1 VSDIKQM
8 IIEISDDRA
17 IEIIEKAA
25 RFIVKKKM
33 AAAAIMGIESFR
45 PLHNLGSQ
53 AMYFLAPFAE
63 VFFRPKE
70 YQEFAALLEKEENVK
85 LLLKRIDELDEELHR
100 EERKQKKILRERRRN
115 KLKSFFNKN
124 K

>member
-1 VSDIKQM
+1 M

-17 IEIIEKAA
+17 VEVIEKAA

-33 AAAAIMGIESFR
+33 AQAAIMGIESFR

-63 VFFRPKE
+63 VFFKPKD
-70 YQEFAALLEKEENVK
+70 YQEFAALLEKEDNVK

-115 KLKSFFNKN
+115 KLKSFFKKN
-124 K
+124 N

>member
-1 VSDIKQM
+1 MSDIKQM

-17 IEIIEKAA
+17 VEVIEKAA

-70 YQEFAALLEKEENVK
+70 YQEFAALLEKEENIK

-115 KLKSFFNKN
+115 KLKSFFK
-124 K
+124 KK